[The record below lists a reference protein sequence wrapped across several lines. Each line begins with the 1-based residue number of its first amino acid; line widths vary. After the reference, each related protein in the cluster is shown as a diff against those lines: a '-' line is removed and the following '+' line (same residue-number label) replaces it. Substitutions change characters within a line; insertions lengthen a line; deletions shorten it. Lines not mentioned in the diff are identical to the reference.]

1 MFGPTRLP
9 FSPEPFLGLFTLG
22 SSKPAN
28 TSQPCGT
35 VHARSNPQLG
45 LSVVEYVQDVQ
56 LGRIWFIG
64 YGGMGIGWGRG
75 LLDWLYLRCHL

>member
-35 VHARSNPQLG
+35 VHARSNPTCRLG
-45 LSVVEYVQDVQ
+45 VIKYMQNVRL
-56 LGRIWFIG
+56 IWSRLIG
-64 YGGMGIGWGRG
+64 ADGGNIQ
-75 LLDWLYLRCHL
+75 